1 MVLSS
6 SVYGQLN
13 DYKYIIVPKKFD
25 AYKTENKHQT
35 STMIKHLF
43 TQKGFNAVYDD
54 ELPEDLSRDRCLG
67 LLVNLEDNSSMFSTK
82 TVLVMRDC
90 TSNEI
95 FRTLEGRSKVKD
107 YRAAYSE
114 AIEKSFS
121 SFDGLQYKYVPRKN
135 IEVPEKSITV
145 SFKNDVKS
153 LDEASKPKMV
163 VQEATPENQSFKSME
178 PKSSNF
184 KKAET
189 KMNESFTSELLY
201 AQPIETGYQLVD
213 SSPKVRMKLMETSI
227 ENVFLIDYKGI
238 SGVLLKKENR
248 WFLEY
253 LEGGTKKIEELNIKF

>member
-43 TQKGFNAVYDD
+43 AQKGFNAVYDD

-114 AIEKSFS
+114 AIEKSFG
-121 SFDGLQYKYVPRKN
+121 SFDGLQYKYEPRKN
-135 IEVPEKSITV
+135 IEVTEKPITV

-201 AQPIETGYQLVD
+201 AQPIENGYQLVD
-213 SSPKVRMKLMETSI
+213 SAPKVRMKLIETSI

-238 SGVLLKKENR
+238 SGVVLKKENR